1 MGHAREISGLP
12 LATPRSRPEGAGGGH
27 PSSLVAL
34 CVSCRLFRRESENG
48 AGAASRCHGGAR
60 PLSHLAIFLSDPQ
73 AFVYMRVYLA
83 AENREV
89 IMMNDTSATK
99 CEISLFFSFFIK
111 IPSCQFS
118 VQNSSRIRERRVS
131 FVFTFILN
139 AINAIFI
146 TFTYLKKIV
155 NFIYFVCFAKVLMS
169 LMALVA

>member
-111 IPSCQFS
+111 IPSFP
-118 VQNSSRIRERRVS
+118 SRIAVVYERRVS
-131 FVFTFILN
+131 SVFTFILN

-155 NFIYFVCFAKVLMS
+155 NFIYFVCFAKVLVS